1 MEDNN
6 FLTNENKLKIAI
18 QKRKITILKKRL
30 LKAEKKSNNIEKRAI
45 LAGESYMNNIVAEP
59 NPKFVLDQLIQSST
73 TDRKKYEKHIIKE
86 TSGIND
92 MFIIKTLY
100 NVDLLNTTTNMDVTI
115 YDENFNLLTVEK
127 ELIEPNYEYMKGEI
141 YTL

>member
-6 FLTNENKLKIAI
+6 FLTNENKLKITI

-59 NPKFVLDQLIQSST
+59 NPKFVLDLIQSST

>member
-1 MEDNN
+1 
-6 FLTNENKLKIAI
+6 
-18 QKRKITILKKRL
+18 
-30 LKAEKKSNNIEKRAI
+30 
-45 LAGESYMNNIVAEP
+45 MNNIVAEP

-100 NVDLLNTTTNMDVTI
+100 NVDLLKTITNMDVTI